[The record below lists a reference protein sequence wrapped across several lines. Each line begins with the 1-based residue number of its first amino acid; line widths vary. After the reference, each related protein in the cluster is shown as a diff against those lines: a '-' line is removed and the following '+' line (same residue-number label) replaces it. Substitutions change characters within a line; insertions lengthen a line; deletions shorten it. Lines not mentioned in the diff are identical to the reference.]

1 MNLKKNLF
9 KLKKYY
15 NYDDIEYKEIRDIEN
30 LIDLSI
36 GENYFK
42 PIVINDAFNSNYIE
56 YESKGDNIYAK

>member
-15 NYDDIEYKEIRDIEN
+15 NYHDIEYKEIRDVEN

-56 YESKGDNIYAK
+56 YESKGDNI

>member
-15 NYDDIEYKEIRDIEN
+15 NYDDIEYKEIRDVEN
-30 LIDLSI
+30 LIGLSI

-56 YESKGDNIYAK
+56 YESKGDNI

>member
-1 MNLKKNLF
+1 MNLEKNLF

-15 NYDDIEYKEIRDIEN
+15 NYDDIEYKEIRDVEN

-42 PIVINDAFNSNYIE
+42 AIVINDAFNSNYIE
-56 YESKGDNIYAK
+56 YESKGDNI